1 MPKRIVL
8 YKSLHFLFLWRQTPE
23 KTSLLR
29 TAPISYC
36 RFILTYKV
44 SFPNRFE
51 MFFSQKKSQYY
62 GPWAFSPLIQ
72 IQFRQNDCRRFDQG
86 YLCSCENKRI
96 TGKTS
101 FLLLA
106 CWTANIPL
114 NGRLVSRR
122 AEIKVWLYRKYQ
134 IIA

>member
-1 MPKRIVL
+1 
-8 YKSLHFLFLWRQTPE
+8 
-23 KTSLLR
+23 
-29 TAPISYC
+29 
-36 RFILTYKV
+36 
-44 SFPNRFE
+44 
-51 MFFSQKKSQYY
+51 MFFSQKKSQHY

-72 IQFRQNDCRRFDQG
+72 IKFRQNDCRRFDQG
-86 YLCSCENKRI
+86 YLSSCENKRI